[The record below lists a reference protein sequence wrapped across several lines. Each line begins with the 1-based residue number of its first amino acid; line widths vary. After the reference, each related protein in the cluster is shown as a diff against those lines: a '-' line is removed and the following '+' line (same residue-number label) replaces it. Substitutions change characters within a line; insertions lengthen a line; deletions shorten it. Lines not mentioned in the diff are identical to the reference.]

1 MQTNRK
7 RRMRKSQSETHKTIV
22 IIIVAVITTDLIFI
36 NYGHCFHFC
45 AFLLARNIFICV
57 LVIRII
63 IVPSKMYIC
72 FHFFAISLF
81 LFSAAAAWWCQD
93 PKAPGTIDYVKPEA
107 DHRLRHRRFIR
118 QHLHDLDVVQK
129 AMKRQL
135 NELHHH
141 RIGERLHGLETEQK
155 RLANANFNMSRQVA
169 SLDRLH
175 GSMLELLEDIEGIQ
189 NKFDKTIPD
198 IKREISKVEFNA
210 AQVASEYGLL
220 REENHNAAK
229 SIQALAVSV
238 SALQDD
244 RDVVKRLD
252 QTVNELKHNFTRIRA
267 GANAHRHMF
276 HKRIEK
282 VSGGVSHPTFFS
294 QFEIQIQF

>member
-1 MQTNRK
+1 MNIYFR
-7 RRMRKSQSETHKTIV
+7 S
-22 IIIVAVITTDLIFI
+22 DPIFI
-36 NYGHCFHFC
+36 FI
-45 AFLLARNIFICV
+45 IFFV
-57 LVIRII
+57 
-63 IVPSKMYIC
+63 S
-72 FHFFAISLF
+72 F
-81 LFSAAAAWWCQD
+81 QN

-107 DHRLRHRRFIR
+107 DHRLRHRRYVGR
-118 QHLHDLDVVQK
+118 HLHDLDVVQK

-141 RIGERLHGLETEQK
+141 RIGERLHNLETEQK

-238 SALQDD
+238 STLQDD
-244 RDVVKRLD
+244 RDVVKQLD
-252 QTVNELKHNFTRIRA
+252 RTVNELKHNFTKIRA

-276 HKRIEK
+276 HKRMEK
-282 VSGGVSHPTFFS
+282 VNIKKHIYALIRHTR
-294 QFEIQIQF
+294 

>member
-1 MQTNRK
+1 MNSFQH
-7 RRMRKSQSETHKTIV
+7 SE
-22 IIIVAVITTDLIFI
+22 
-36 NYGHCFHFC
+36 
-45 AFLLARNIFICV
+45 
-57 LVIRII
+57 
-63 IVPSKMYIC
+63 
-72 FHFFAISLF
+72 
-81 LFSAAAAWWCQD
+81 
-93 PKAPGTIDYVKPEA
+93 APGTINVKPEA
-107 DHRLRHRRFIR
+107 DHRMRHRRFIR
-118 QHLHDLDVVQK
+118 QQLHDLDMVQRS
-129 AMKRQL
+129 MKRQL

-141 RIGERLHGLETEQK
+141 RIGERLHNLESEQK

-175 GSMLELLEDIEGIQ
+175 GSMLELLEDIENIQ

-220 REENHNAAK
+220 REEGHNAAK

-238 SALQDD
+238 STLQDD
-244 RDVVKRLD
+244 REMIKQLEK
-252 QTVNELKHNFTRIRA
+252 TVIELNQNFSKMRS

-282 VSGGVSHPTFFS
+282 VSYS
-294 QFEIQIQF
+294 QSDQMILF

>member
-1 MQTNRK
+1 M
-7 RRMRKSQSETHKTIV
+7 
-22 IIIVAVITTDLIFI
+22 
-36 NYGHCFHFC
+36 
-45 AFLLARNIFICV
+45 FLQN
-57 LVIRII
+57 
-63 IVPSKMYIC
+63 
-72 FHFFAISLF
+72 
-81 LFSAAAAWWCQD
+81 
-93 PKAPGTIDYVKPEA
+93 PKAPGTIDYIKPEV
-107 DHRLRHRRFIR
+107 DHRMRHQRFIR

-129 AMKRQL
+129 QMKRQL

-141 RIGERLHGLETEQK
+141 RIGERLHNLEVEQK

-175 GSMLELLEDIEGIQ
+175 GSMLELLEDIESIQ

-210 AQVASEYGLL
+210 AQVASEYSLL
-220 REENHNAAK
+220 HEEGHNAAK

-238 SALQDD
+238 STLQDD
-244 RDVVKRLD
+244 GDLIKELE
-252 QTVNELKHNFTRIRA
+252 QTIDKLKQNVTKLQV

-282 VSGGVSHPTFFS
+282 VCF
-294 QFEIQIQF
+294 

>member
-1 MQTNRK
+1 M
-7 RRMRKSQSETHKTIV
+7 
-22 IIIVAVITTDLIFI
+22 D
-36 NYGHCFHFC
+36 
-45 AFLLARNIFICV
+45 
-57 LVIRII
+57 
-63 IVPSKMYIC
+63 IC
-72 FHFFAISLF
+72 FHFFAISSFLLF
-81 LFSAAAAWWCQD
+81 FSFSWCQN

-118 QHLHDLDVVQK
+118 QHLHELDVVQK

-238 SALQDD
+238 STLQDD

-252 QTVNELKHNFTRIRA
+252 QTVNELKQNFTRIRA

-282 VSGGVSHPTFFS
+282 VSGGVQNARPLFFLES
-294 QFEIQIQF
+294 IRNSNSILFPQQWTEKRRIVHFIICDILSLSFTLSCVHTDRIGFKIENAATECN

>member
-1 MQTNRK
+1 M
-7 RRMRKSQSETHKTIV
+7 
-22 IIIVAVITTDLIFI
+22 TDL
-36 NYGHCFHFC
+36 
-45 AFLLARNIFICV
+45 LDLRT
-57 LVIRII
+57 
-63 IVPSKMYIC
+63 
-72 FHFFAISLF
+72 LF
-81 LFSAAAAWWCQD
+81 LFVDCCLFVMRLFTFLIRQTVIYIGICIFAVSPLQN

-107 DHRLRHRRFIR
+107 DHRLRHRRFVR
-118 QHLHDLDVVQK
+118 QHLHELDVVQK

-135 NELHHH
+135 SELHHH
-141 RIGERLHGLETEQK
+141 RIGERLHNLESEQK

-238 SALQDD
+238 STLQDD
-244 RDVVKRLD
+244 RDSLKQLE
-252 QTVNELKHNFTRIRA
+252 QTVNELKDNFTKIRA

-282 VSGGVSHPTFFS
+282 VS
-294 QFEIQIQF
+294 QFEAFVTCCGCCKKFH

>member
-1 MQTNRK
+1 M
-7 RRMRKSQSETHKTIV
+7 
-22 IIIVAVITTDLIFI
+22 
-36 NYGHCFHFC
+36 
-45 AFLLARNIFICV
+45 
-57 LVIRII
+57 
-63 IVPSKMYIC
+63 
-72 FHFFAISLF
+72 
-81 LFSAAAAWWCQD
+81 
-93 PKAPGTIDYVKPEA
+93 KPEA
-107 DHRLRHRRFIR
+107 DHRLRHRRYIR

-141 RIGERLHGLETEQK
+141 RIGERLHNLETEQK

-189 NKFDKTIPD
+189 NKVDKTIPD

-210 AQVASEYGLL
+210 AQVASEYSLL
-220 REENHNAAK
+220 REEGHNAAK

-238 SALQDD
+238 STLQDD
-244 RDVVKRLD
+244 RDVIKQLE
-252 QTVNELKHNFTRIRA
+252 QTVNDLKHNFTKIRA

-276 HKRIEK
+276 HKHIEK
-282 VSGGVSHPTFFS
+282 VSELHTKLR
-294 QFEIQIQF
+294 

>member
-1 MQTNRK
+1 MFF
-7 RRMRKSQSETHKTIV
+7 S
-22 IIIVAVITTDLIFI
+22 
-36 NYGHCFHFC
+36 FH
-45 AFLLARNIFICV
+45 LQN
-57 LVIRII
+57 
-63 IVPSKMYIC
+63 
-72 FHFFAISLF
+72 
-81 LFSAAAAWWCQD
+81 
-93 PKAPGTIDYVKPEA
+93 PKAPSTIDFIKPEA
-107 DHRLRHRRFIR
+107 DHRLRHQRFMR
-118 QHLHDLDVVQK
+118 QHLHDLAIVQK
-129 AMKRQL
+129 TMKRQL

-141 RIGERLHGLETEQK
+141 RIGERLHNLESEQK

-210 AQVASEYGLL
+210 AQVASEHNLL
-220 REENHNAAK
+220 REEGHNAAK

-238 SALQDD
+238 SSLQDD
-244 RDVVKRLD
+244 RDLIKQLEM
-252 QTVNELKHNFTRIRA
+252 TVNELKRNLTRIQN

-282 VSGGVSHPTFFS
+282 VIHICHFCFYI
-294 QFEIQIQF
+294 FCFCILLWNILRKFHLCL